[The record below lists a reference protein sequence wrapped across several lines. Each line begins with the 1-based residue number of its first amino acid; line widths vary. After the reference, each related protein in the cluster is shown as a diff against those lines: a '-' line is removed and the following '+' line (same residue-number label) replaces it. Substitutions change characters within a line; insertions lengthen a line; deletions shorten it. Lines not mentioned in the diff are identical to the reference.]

1 MSVKSLSPGISPQ
14 ARRLW
19 SMRSVAAR
27 KSLTRSPRIWRAN
40 NMTKKDLSITFMG
53 VKFPNPFCL
62 SASPVGN
69 CYDMCAKAYDL
80 GWGGVV
86 FKTIGFFI
94 ADEVSP
100 RFDKIG
106 KESTPFIGFK
116 NMEQIAEHPLE
127 DNLRDIKRLKKNYP
141 HQVLIASIMGA
152 NEKEWEDLA
161 RLATEAGADM
171 LELNFSCPQMTSHA
185 MGSDVGSN
193 AELCKTYC
201 AAVRRGSKLPFMAKM
216 TPNITDMVP
225 VAKACLEGG
234 ADGIAAI
241 NTIKSI
247 CNVDLNKKIGMPIV
261 DGKSSIYGYS
271 GKAVK
276 PVALRFMQQM
286 RMGIPNVAISGIGGI
301 ETWEDAAEFI
311 LLGAET
317 LQVTTGIMEYGHRI
331 VEDMKNGLM
340 HYMEEQGVDHL
351 SDLVGLANKNIIP
364 AENLNRDYIVRPKF
378 DLDICVKCGRCYI
391 SCFDGGHQAIVWDKE
406 KREPSCDINK
416 CVGCLL
422 CGHVCPVGAISE
434 GEITIKPGRK
444 TKK

>member
-1 MSVKSLSPGISPQ
+1 MI
-14 ARRLW
+14 
-19 SMRSVAAR
+19 
-27 KSLTRSPRIWRAN
+27 N
-40 NMTKKDLSITFMG
+40 KDLSINFLG

-69 CYDMCAKAYDL
+69 CYDMCAKAYDV

-100 RFDKIG
+100 RFDKLG
-106 KESTPFIGFK
+106 KESTPFVGFK

-127 DNLRDIKRLKKNYP
+127 DNLRDIRRLKTNYP

-152 NEKEWEDLA
+152 NEDEWEKLA
-161 RLATEAGADM
+161 KLATEAGADM

-193 AELCKTYC
+193 PELCKKYC

-241 NTIKSI
+241 NTVKSI
-247 CNVDLNKKIGMPIV
+247 CNIDLDKKIGMPIIN
-261 DGKSSIYGYS
+261 GKSSISGYS

-276 PVALRFMQQM
+276 PIALRFLQQM
-286 RMGIPNVAISGIGGI
+286 RTAIPDVQISGIGGI
-301 ETWEDAAEFI
+301 ETWIDAAEFI
-311 LLGAET
+311 LLGAKT
-317 LQVTTGIMEYGHRI
+317 LQVTTGIMEYGYRI

-351 SDLVGLANKNIIP
+351 EDLVGLANKNIIP
-364 AENLNRDYIVRPKF
+364 AEALDRDYKIYPSIDEKK
-378 DLDICVKCGRCYI
+378 CVGCGRCVI
-391 SCFDGGHQAIVWDKE
+391 SCYDGAHQAMEWDKDTR
-406 KREPSCDINK
+406 KPKCNHDK

-422 CGHVCPVGAISE
+422 CGHVCPVGAISK
-434 GEITIKPGRK
+434 GEIEFKKGRQGK
-444 TKK
+444 RKKEDIVF